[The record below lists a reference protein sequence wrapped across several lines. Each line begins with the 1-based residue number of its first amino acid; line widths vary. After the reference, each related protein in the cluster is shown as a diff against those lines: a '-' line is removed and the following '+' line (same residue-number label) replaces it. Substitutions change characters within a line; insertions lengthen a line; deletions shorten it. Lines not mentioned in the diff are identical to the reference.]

1 MTRQIRFNGKKSYE
15 DFKIRIISA
24 TVAEPKKREI
34 KVTVPY
40 RNGSIDLSDYDGN
53 FYFDD
58 TEVSYKMF
66 VSDTDPVTLLRRIE
80 KIKSWLCE
88 APQQNI
94 YDNYSENYHFVGK
107 CRTVETSLG
116 EDDITANLEV
126 TFDVAPYKVSDDF
139 ADTAW
144 DTFSFDDDCL
154 NQMPLSCIAHTD
166 GYHSQPGV
174 LYFCS
179 YAKDDIVPSLR
190 YHKNANDKDK
200 RGLTMLDLNGHTLT
214 ENLYKE
220 TESTFRM
227 QNFVV
232 KPGTNV
238 LALYGSGSLEIEL
251 VEEILC

>member
-58 TEVSYKMF
+58 TEISYKMF

-94 YDNYSENYHFVGK
+94 YDNFSENYHFVGK
-107 CRTVETSLG
+107 CRSVETSLG
-116 EDDITANLEV
+116 EDGITATLEI

-139 ADTAW
+139 AETAW
-144 DTFSFDDDCL
+144 DTFEFDKDCL
-154 NQMPLSCIAHTD
+154 NKTSISCLAHQNGD
-166 GYHSQPGV
+166 HSQPGI
-174 LYFCS
+174 LHFYS
-179 YAKDDIVPSLR
+179 YAEDDIVPNLK
-190 YHKNANDKDK
+190 YHKSADDKDK
-200 RGLTMLDLNGHTLT
+200 RGLTMLDLNGEVLT
-214 ENLYKE
+214 KNLYKE
-220 TESTFRM
+220 TASAFKI
-227 QNFVV
+227 QSFVV

>member
-66 VSDTDPVTLLRRIE
+66 VFDTDPVTLLRRIE

-88 APQQNI
+88 ALQQNI
-94 YDNYSENYHFVGK
+94 YDNFFENYHFVGK
-107 CRTVETSLG
+107 CRSVETSLG
-116 EDDITANLEV
+116 EDDITATLEI

-139 ADTAW
+139 AETAW
-144 DTFSFDDDCL
+144 DTFEFDKDCL
-154 NQMPLSCIAHTD
+154 NKTSISCLAHKD
-166 GYHSQPGV
+166 GYHSQPGI
-174 LYFCS
+174 LHFYS
-179 YAKDDIVPSLR
+179 YAEDDIVPNLI
-190 YHKNANDKDK
+190 YHKSADDKDK
-200 RGLTMLDLNGHTLT
+200 RGLTMLDLNGEVLT
-214 ENLYKE
+214 KNLYKE
-220 TESTFRM
+220 TASAFKI
-227 QNFVV
+227 QSFVV

>member
-66 VSDTDPVTLLRRIE
+66 VFDTDPVTLLRRIE

-94 YDNYSENYHFVGK
+94 YDNFFENYHFVGK
-107 CRTVETSLG
+107 CRSVETSLG
-116 EDDITANLEV
+116 EDDITATLEI

-139 ADTAW
+139 AETAW
-144 DTFSFDDDCL
+144 DIFEFDKDCL
-154 NQMPLSCIAHTD
+154 NKTSISCLAHKD
-166 GYHSQPGV
+166 GYHSQPGI
-174 LYFCS
+174 LHFYS
-179 YAKDDIVPSLR
+179 YAEDDIVPNLI
-190 YHKNANDKDK
+190 YHKSADDKDK
-200 RGLTMLDLNGHTLT
+200 RGLTMLDLNGEVLT
-214 ENLYKE
+214 KNLYKE
-220 TESTFRM
+220 TASAFKI
-227 QNFVV
+227 QSFVV

>member
-66 VSDTDPVTLLRRIE
+66 VSDTEPVTLLRRIE

-107 CRTVETSLG
+107 CHFR
-116 EDDITANLEV
+116 
-126 TFDVAPYKVSDDF
+126 
-139 ADTAW
+139 
-144 DTFSFDDDCL
+144 
-154 NQMPLSCIAHTD
+154 
-166 GYHSQPGV
+166 
-174 LYFCS
+174 CS
-179 YAKDDIVPSLR
+179 TI
-190 YHKNANDKDK
+190 
-200 RGLTMLDLNGHTLT
+200 
-214 ENLYKE
+214 
-220 TESTFRM
+220 
-227 QNFVV
+227 
-232 KPGTNV
+232 
-238 LALYGSGSLEIEL
+238 
-251 VEEILC
+251 